1 MTTSTQKN
9 QIKPKKPRNRI
20 TYTPTPLPLEGT
32 VRLPSVIA
40 CLGISK
46 NSFLAG
52 VKKGIYPSGRLL
64 TPRCRVWHVNDLRAF
79 LVSLENGAR
88 SHEQK

>member
-1 MTTSTQKN
+1 MTIPVKKTQR
-9 QIKPKKPRNRI
+9 KPKQLPKKI
-20 TYTPTPLPLEGT
+20 TYIAGDLPKEGT

-52 VKKGIYPSGRLL
+52 VKRGIYPSGRLL

-79 LVSLENGAR
+79 LASLENGE
-88 SHEQK
+88 SQP

>member
-1 MTTSTQKN
+1 MLTKSESIQK
-9 QIKPKKPRNRI
+9 QPKPRNRI
-20 TYTPTPLPLEGT
+20 TYTRAPLPAEGL
-32 VRLPSVIA
+32 VRLPSVLA

-52 VKKGIYPSGRLL
+52 VKNGIYPSGRLL
-64 TPRCRVWHVNDLRAF
+64 TPRCRVWHVNDIRAF
-79 LVSLENGAR
+79 LASLENGGS